1 MNIKNRKELD
11 ELLEGVIFQ
20 FHYRVDS
27 IMSFR
32 SIAPVLINED
42 YVEIELE
49 FFDIQEKDL
58 FDFSTTK
65 KWLGSYQLFRATFD
79 KEVVFFEKWKGE
91 D

>member
-1 MNIKNRKELD
+1 MKFNSRKEID
-11 ELLEGVIFQ
+11 ELLEGVVFQ

-27 IMSFR
+27 VMSFR
-32 SIAPVLINED
+32 SIAPVLIDED

-58 FDFSTTK
+58 FNFSTTTH
-65 KWLGSYQLFRATFD
+65 WLSSYQLFRATFD

-91 D
+91 G